1 MLLLL
6 PRWSLEAAVQ
16 SDQEGMIGGRL
27 KDMFLRLNPVDV
39 LQHNT

>member
-16 SDQEGMIGGRL
+16 SDQERMIGGRL
-27 KDMFLRLNPVDV
+27 EDMLLRLNPIDV
-39 LQHNT
+39 LKHNT